1 MRQLI
6 WMVAVA
12 FVAVK
17 SFGYVDIPKPK
28 VESLAPDR
36 VMKSC
41 DGNSA
46 KGCTK
51 FVETALL
58 CECILQKDGWKLEA
72 SVRARPLI
80 YIHGTQWLRHEMQ
93 HVYDFKTYLTAHV
106 EALGSRRF
114 ATYSQCDE
122 LSKAASDAFPETM
135 RRITRLSSDRRDGK
149 RLARS
154 EDHFVVTKAEV
165 MPKLVDDGLAH
176 LVNDVPAIAR
186 NAENRTAKNRNLVG
200 QRGQHVKAS
209 LRQSDAAVDP
219 KKLVVSRSFS
229 KDVAVFVSR
238 LFFDHDNHVVEEPRK
253 LFGQL
258 IESLFDELLEFKS
271 A

>member
-12 FVAVK
+12 LVAVK
-17 SFGYVDIPKPK
+17 SFGYVDIPKPR
-28 VESLAPDR
+28 VESLAPER
-36 VMKSC
+36 VMQAC
-41 DGNSA
+41 DGNST

-58 CECILQKDGWKLEA
+58 CECLEEKDGWRLAA

-80 YIHGTQWLRHEMQ
+80 YIHGMQWLRHEMQ

-106 EALGSRRF
+106 EALGARRF
-114 ATYSQCDE
+114 ATHSQCDE

-135 RRITRLSSDRRDGK
+135 RRITRLSGDRRDGK

-154 EDHFVVTKAEV
+154 EDHFVVVKAEV
-165 MPKLVDDGLAH
+165 MPRLVDGGLA
-176 LVNDVPAIAR
+176 N
-186 NAENRTAKNRNLVG
+186 
-200 QRGQHVKAS
+200 AS
-209 LRQSDAAVDP
+209 LRQRNAAVNP
-219 KKLVVSRSFS
+219 EKFVVVRSLSRDF
-229 KDVAVFVSR
+229 AVFVSR
-238 LFFDHDNHVVEEPRK
+238 LFFDDDNHVAQKPRQ
-253 LFGQL
+253 LLGQL
-258 IESLFDELLEFKS
+258 FESLFDELLEFKS

>member
-17 SFGYVDIPKPK
+17 SFGYIDIPKPR
-28 VESLAPDR
+28 VELLGPDR
-36 VMKSC
+36 VIRSC
-41 DGNSA
+41 DGHSSR
-46 KGCTK
+46 GCTK

-58 CECILQKDGWKLEA
+58 CECVARKDGWRLEA
-72 SVRARPLI
+72 SVRAKPLI

-93 HVYDFKTYLTAHV
+93 HIYDFRTYLTAHV
-106 EALGSRRF
+106 TALGARRF
-114 ATYSQCDE
+114 ATHGECDA

-135 RRITRLSSDRRDGK
+135 QRITRLSTDRRDGK

-154 EDHFVVTKAEV
+154 EDHFVVVKAEV

-186 NAENRTAKNRNLVG
+186 NAENRAAKDRNLVG
-200 QRGQHVKAS
+200 ERRQHVKAS
-209 LRQSDAAVDP
+209 FRQGNAAVNP
-219 KKLVVSRSFS
+219 EKLVLVRSLA

-238 LFFDHDNHVVEEPRK
+238 LFFDDHNHVVEQRRK
-253 LFGQL
+253 LLGQL
-258 IESLFDELLEFKS
+258 FESLFDELLEFKS